1 MIACGL
7 GAGVG
12 GGRSLRTGDERLM
25 GQASGCCARKA
36 TAAPCCSGGAADCC
50 VVEKSERSMP
60 LPALPVPPT
69 VHPLPEWV
77 PTVLEHLE
85 LPDLAQVRGLPAP
98 SWVDEGFV
106 VPVPL
111 FLRDRVFLI

>member
-1 MIACGL
+1 
-7 GAGVG
+7 
-12 GGRSLRTGDERLM
+12 
-25 GQASGCCARKA
+25 
-36 TAAPCCSGGAADCC
+36 
-50 VVEKSERSMP
+50 MP
-60 LPALPVPPT
+60 LPALPLPPT
-69 VHPLPEWV
+69 VHPLPEWA

-85 LPDLAQVRGLPAP
+85 LPDLAQVRRTPAT

>member
-1 MIACGL
+1 M
-7 GAGVG
+7 G
-12 GGRSLRTGDERLM
+12 GGRSLQTGDERSM
-25 GQASGCCARKA
+25 GHVSGCCARKA
-36 TAAPCCSGGAADCC
+36 TATPCCSGGAADCC
-50 VVEKSERSMP
+50 VVEKSERSLP
-60 LPALPVPPT
+60 LPALPVPPS

-77 PTVLEHLE
+77 PTVAEHLE
-85 LPDLAQVRGLPAP
+85 LPDLAQVRRMPAA

>member
-12 GGRSLRTGDERLM
+12 GVRLLQAGAERSV
-25 GQASGCCARKA
+25 GQVSGCCARKA
-36 TAAPCCSGGAADCC
+36 KAPPCCSGGVADCC
-50 VVEKSERSMP
+50 VVEKSDRSMP

-69 VHPLPEWV
+69 VHPLLEWV
-77 PTVLEHLE
+77 PTVVEHLE
-85 LPDLAQVRGLPAP
+85 LPDLALVRWAPAV

-111 FLRDRVFLI
+111 FLRDRVFRI